1 MKSLKTKKRKR
12 FSFKQKIVISICF
25 FISFMIVSLIY
36 LSNVVSPVIL
46 QASEAKVKSL
56 AQSALSNAVFS
67 IVTSEDDT
75 YSKLL
80 TYTYDN
86 EGSIAMINVDSVC
99 VNTLSRQITS
109 MAQKSIDNLTDAG
122 INVNV
127 GAFTGVTAFA
137 DFGPLIKM
145 NLNAIGTVSIFFRS
159 EFLSAGINQTNHR
172 IYINLHGAVSVILPI
187 NSPQINVTTEV
198 LVGETIIVG
207 KIPTT
212 YLQSSYLDEML
223 NLVPH

>member
-99 VNTLSRQITS
+99 V
-109 MAQKSIDNLTDAG
+109 
-122 INVNV
+122 
-127 GAFTGVTAFA
+127 
-137 DFGPLIKM
+137 
-145 NLNAIGTVSIFFRS
+145 
-159 EFLSAGINQTNHR
+159 
-172 IYINLHGAVSVILPI
+172 
-187 NSPQINVTTEV
+187 
-198 LVGETIIVG
+198 
-207 KIPTT
+207 
-212 YLQSSYLDEML
+212 
-223 NLVPH
+223 